1 MPIFKWVE
9 EIENIYENL
18 IEDAKKESLN
28 DIEKLK
34 ASIEKDMEKKI
45 HNNQEIINSALKTL
59 SKEVNEKS
67 SKFGESISKLNSKI
81 EKIFYEN
88 KEGLMNLIFEKL
100 GFDF

>member
-9 EIENIYENL
+9 DIENIYENL
-18 IEDAKKESLN
+18 IENAKKESLE
-28 DIEKLK
+28 DIERLK
-34 ASIEKDMEKKI
+34 ASLEKDMEKKI

-67 SKFGESISKLNSKI
+67 LKFGESISKLCSKI
-81 EKIFYEN
+81 EKNYYEN
-88 KEGLMNLIFEKL
+88 KEELMNLIFEKL

>member
-9 EIENIYENL
+9 EIENIYDDL
-18 IEDAKKESLN
+18 IENAKKESLE

-34 ASIEKDMEKKI
+34 ASLEKDMEKKN
-45 HNNQEIINSALKTL
+45 HNNQEIINSALATL

-67 SKFGESISKLNSKI
+67 LEFGESISKLNSKI
-81 EKIFYEN
+81 EKNFYEN
-88 KEGLMNLIFEKL
+88 KEELIVLIFEKL

>member
-9 EIENIYENL
+9 EIENIYDNL
-18 IEDAKKESLN
+18 IEDAKKESLE

-34 ASIEKDMEKKI
+34 ASIEKDMEKTI
-45 HNNQEIINSALKTL
+45 NNNQEIINSALKTL

-67 SKFGESISKLNSKI
+67 LKFGESISKLCSKI
-81 EKIFYEN
+81 EKNFYEN

>member
-9 EIENIYENL
+9 EIEDIYENL

-34 ASIEKDMEKKI
+34 ASLEKDMEKKNQ
-45 HNNQEIINSALKTL
+45 NNQEIINSALKTL
-59 SKEVNEKS
+59 SKEVNEKAL
-67 SKFGESISKLNSKI
+67 KFGESISKLNSKI
-81 EKIFYEN
+81 GKNFYEN
-88 KEGLMNLIFEKL
+88 KEELVNLIFEKL

>member
-18 IEDAKKESLN
+18 IENAKKESLE
-28 DIEKLK
+28 DIERLK
-34 ASIEKDMEKKI
+34 ASLEKDMEKKI

-59 SKEVNEKS
+59 SKDVNEKS
-67 SKFGESISKLNSKI
+67 LKFGESISKLCSKI
-81 EKIFYEN
+81 EKKYYEN
-88 KEGLMNLIFEKL
+88 KEELMILIFEKL

>member
-18 IEDAKKESLN
+18 IENAKKESLE
-28 DIEKLK
+28 DIEKLN
-34 ASIEKDMEKKI
+34 ASLEKDMEKKN

-67 SKFGESISKLNSKI
+67 LKFGELISKLCSKI
-81 EKIFYEN
+81 EKNYYEN
-88 KEGLMNLIFEKL
+88 KEGLMNSIFEKL

>member
-9 EIENIYENL
+9 EIEGIYENL
-18 IEDAKKESLN
+18 IENAKKESLEG
-28 DIEKLK
+28 IEKLK
-34 ASIEKDMEKKI
+34 ASLEKDMEKKN
-45 HNNQEIINSALKTL
+45 HNNQKIINSALLTL

-67 SKFGESISKLNSKI
+67 SKFGESISKLCSKI
-81 EKIFYEN
+81 EKNFYEN